1 MELKRRGILPET
13 NRSEPS
19 KGIFESDTGEL
30 LMNTREKLFRA
41 VTPRSETVS
50 LPANRKVQ
58 LNHLAVSGSSIPA
71 TVSLHALDSQVLNRS
86 RHMLL
91 IYATATANSGMILSE
106 DGATMTT
113 PGVQPTLL
121 RTGRLSFAL
130 DNVHAAEFALYALAM
145 DGSRI
150 QELPFNIRNGKCEV
164 VINTA
169 ELRAGTVFFEFARKQ
184 K

>member
-1 MELKRRGILPET
+1 
-13 NRSEPS
+13 
-19 KGIFESDTGEL
+19 
-30 LMNTREKLFRA
+30 
-41 VTPRSETVS
+41 
-50 LPANRKVQ
+50 
-58 LNHLAVSGSSIPA
+58 
-71 TVSLHALDSQVLNRS
+71 
-86 RHMLL
+86 MLL

-150 QELPFNIRNGKCEV
+150 QELPFNIRNGKCKV

>member
-1 MELKRRGILPET
+1 
-13 NRSEPS
+13 
-19 KGIFESDTGEL
+19 
-30 LMNTREKLFRA
+30 
-41 VTPRSETVS
+41 
-50 LPANRKVQ
+50 
-58 LNHLAVSGSSIPA
+58 
-71 TVSLHALDSQVLNRS
+71 
-86 RHMLL
+86 
-91 IYATATANSGMILSE
+91 
-106 DGATMTT
+106 MTT

-150 QELPFNIRNGKCEV
+150 QELPFNIRNGKCKV